1 MTAMCRNCAH
11 YDLEAF
17 RLSSGKMRIVKNN
30 VARCLF
36 DMSRIERKLP
46 SSLQEWRRQTFR
58 DLSRMCPD
66 DGQQCPQFTQRE
78 EATA

>member
-30 VARCLF
+30 IARCLF
-36 DMSRIERKLP
+36 DMDQIERQLP
-46 SSLQEWRRQTFR
+46 ASLPEWRPKFFR
-58 DLSRMCPD
+58 GLRRMGPD
-66 DGQQCPQFTQRE
+66 DGRQCPQFTQRE